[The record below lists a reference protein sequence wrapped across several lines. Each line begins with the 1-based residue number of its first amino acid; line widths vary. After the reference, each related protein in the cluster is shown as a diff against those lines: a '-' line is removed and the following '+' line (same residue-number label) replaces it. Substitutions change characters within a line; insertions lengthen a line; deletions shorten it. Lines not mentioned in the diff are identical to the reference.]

1 MDSNVQ
7 FLDQDDE
14 DDINTELYMS
24 QPFACGTAFAISV
37 LDCIMST
44 AYFNENALTLIRT
57 LITGGTTPELEQI
70 LAEGTGLIP
79 GGTLNKNQSEN
90 RNRPRF
96 TQISLFDGVFAKYGE
111 NRLYGE
117 LFVHCLLK
125 HNMLCWGVYRFK
137 DSQHGVQGSERA
149 AALPSN
155 KRYVICN
162 PSADF
167 CLMPTDLVYVLQ
179 QFSLQDAGSAAGK
192 ESGGLTPKSDQN
204 ATSSSYKSMSR
215 TLPRGSLS
223 KTQLGG
229 SGNNN
234 NNKKLAAN
242 SSSSA
247 AAMHRKKHSI
257 MTSSI
262 EPLVGRAGSSSGA
275 TPEQRLAARRQTFFG
290 PMRHVLSQQS
300 NDDVK
305 MDTALASSSNVSAP
319 ISSALG
325 EISASIAAVAAASA
339 TVAAPLVCV
348 AAASAGPAGTGESR
362 AAARSGFRQLT
373 STSSEKTRIL
383 EEDHEES
390 KL

>member
-1 MDSNVQ
+1 
-7 FLDQDDE
+7 
-14 DDINTELYMS
+14 MS

-79 GGTLNKNQSEN
+79 GGTLNKNQLEN

-137 DSQHGVQGSERA
+137 DSQHGVQGSTSS
-149 AALPSN
+149 LPSN

-167 CLMPTDLVYVLQ
+167 VLMPTDIVYVLQ
-179 QFSLQDAGSAAGK
+179 QFTLQESNTK
-192 ESGGLTPKSDQN
+192 ESGGHSPKSDQN
-204 ATSSSYKSMSR
+204 ASKSYKSMSR
-215 TLPRGSLS
+215 TLQRSSFS
-223 KTQLGG
+223 KHSMG
-229 SGNNN
+229 
-234 NNKKLAAN
+234 NKKLA
-242 SSSSA
+242 
-247 AAMHRKKHSI
+247 RKKSVVLSPGH
-257 MTSSI
+257 
-262 EPLVGRAGSSSGA
+262 EPLVGSTRSSG
-275 TPEQRLAARRQTFFG
+275 RRQTLFG
-290 PMRHVLSQQS
+290 LTRHVQSQ
-300 NDDVK
+300 V
-305 MDTALASSSNVSAP
+305 
-319 ISSALG
+319 G
-325 EISASIAAVAAASA
+325 
-339 TVAAPLVCV
+339 
-348 AAASAGPAGTGESR
+348 
-362 AAARSGFRQLT
+362 
-373 STSSEKTRIL
+373 
-383 EEDHEES
+383 